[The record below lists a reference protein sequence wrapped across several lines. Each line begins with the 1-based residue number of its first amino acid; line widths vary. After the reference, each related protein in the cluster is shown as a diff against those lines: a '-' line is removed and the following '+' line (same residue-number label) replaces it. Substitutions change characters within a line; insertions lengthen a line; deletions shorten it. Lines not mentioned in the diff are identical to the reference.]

1 MSPHVWSVTASDSA
15 LWLCRNEFRHT
26 VHVSVANWA
35 ACLCS
40 FHRNTHLQRGV
51 CVSCTCDNATSTQ
64 PACGVHTWHLMRAEH
79 KQPWCVRGLRSAV
92 EIHPGR
98 RRELHAQWDAHNTP
112 AAHCSALAEQSS
124 SPGWGHGRRSPA
136 CQAGQLFDSEAEWF
150 CSPFWNSSILWLEP
164 VTAGTGLSLVSAGLK
179 GKSSLVLSASATVP
193 TLWLQFLLFNP
204 PWPQSFSYKCTLT

>member
-1 MSPHVWSVTASDSA
+1 MSPHIWSVTASDSA

-51 CVSCTCDNATSTQ
+51 CVCCACDSATSTQ
-64 PACGVHTWHLMRAEH
+64 PSCGVHAWHSMRAEH

-98 RRELHAQWDAHNTP
+98 RRELLTRSVRCTQLSCCTLPCPGRAEVFPRMGAREEEPCLPSWPAVWQWSWVVLFTFLDLFHPMTGASHSWNWIV
-112 AAHCSALAEQSS
+112 L
-124 SPGWGHGRRSPA
+124 GVRRSKGEKFTCAECFSHCPYSVAAVPA
-136 CQAGQLFDSEAEWF
+136 L
-150 CSPFWNSSILWLEP
+150 
-164 VTAGTGLSLVSAGLK
+164 
-179 GKSSLVLSASATVP
+179 
-193 TLWLQFLLFNP
+193 
-204 PWPQSFSYKCTLT
+204 